1 MPLVQAKCEGCGGIL
16 TVDSDLKAAICP
28 HCGSAY
34 VVQDSINYYNSV
46 TKVDHMHA
54 DVVNMSDESTSEG
67 RLKAAEAYMKMKKYE
82 DAEAEYRNVTA
93 LAPQNYLGWCGL
105 IESFTCEFTRRI
117 KAKKDF
123 SDLEEYANSAKLMAP
138 GGESDATV
146 QKLGEYLA
154 AQTELNNEEIKK
166 LKDTISQM
174 QEEEKRLHAKE
185 TDLDSKLSQLAREH
199 GKIQVRKARYD
210 NQRANNVTDYKLL
223 FFWLSI
229 VGGGFSV
236 FLLLPFSLSHT
247 SENYPLAVTILTTAA
262 CVFFALAVIIFIWRL
277 IDRSHV
283 NKTHDAMEIQE
294 SDLSSELESINTKK
308 NYCYNRIASCR
319 EELKQFD

>member
-16 TVDSDLKAAICP
+16 TVDSNLKAAICP

-46 TKVDHMHA
+46 TKIENMHA
-54 DVVNMSDESTSEG
+54 DVVNVSDESTSEG
-67 RLKAAEAYMKMKKYE
+67 RLKAADAYMKMKKYAE
-82 DAEAEYRNVTA
+82 AEAEYRNVTE

-105 IESFTCEFTRRI
+105 ISSFTCEFTRRI

-123 SDLEEYANSAKLMAP
+123 SDLEEYANSAKIMAP
-138 GGESDATV
+138 GGESDSTV

-166 LKDTISQM
+166 LNDTISRM
-174 QEEEKRLHAKE
+174 EEEEKQLHAKE
-185 TDLDSKLSQLAREH
+185 IDLDGKLSQLVREH

-223 FFWLSI
+223 AFFIFLI
-229 VGGGFSV
+229 FGGF
-236 FLLLPFSLSHT
+236 FALLAFIFSKISPEYAISNT
-247 SENYPLAVTILTTAA
+247 VLTVIA
-262 CVFFALAVIIFIWRL
+262 CIFFALAVIIFIWRL
-277 IDRSHV
+277 VDRSHV

-294 SDLSSELESINTKK
+294 FDLSSEIETINTKK
-308 NYCYNRIASCR
+308 NACDNRIASAR
-319 EELKQFD
+319 EELKQYD